1 MSSEYDGDMAE
12 ARRDANNDHLD
23 YDWHPECSC
32 GCDTTAGCCD
42 DELADRYEREEHQ

>member
-23 YDWHPECSC
+23 YDWHPECPC
-32 GCDTTAGCCD
+32 GCD